1 MSNNS
6 NHLNNCHQL
15 DQSNSI
21 YNLLI
26 RPTGLE
32 SDNLNAHDT
41 IGVHYF
47 TSKVIQL
54 KSLISNN
61 WDGKP
66 RLEGIRLIARGRI
79 LNDDKLIGPALSK
92 QPGDETSSCRSFL
105 NSIQTNTLK

>member
-6 NHLNNCHQL
+6 NHLNNGHQL
-15 DQSNSI
+15 NQSNSFYI
-21 YNLLI
+21 LLI
-26 RPTGLE
+26 RPTRLE

-41 IGVHYF
+41 IRVHYF

-66 RLEGIRLIARGRI
+66 RLEGIRLISRGRI
-79 LNDDKLIGPALSK
+79 LNNDKLIGPALLK

>member
-92 QPGDETSSCRSFL
+92 Q
-105 NSIQTNTLK
+105 TLLLL

>member
-6 NHLNNCHQL
+6 NHLKNGHQL
-15 DQSNSI
+15 DKSNSI
-21 YNLLI
+21 YILLI
-26 RPTGLE
+26 RTTRLE

-41 IGVHYF
+41 IRVHYF

-61 WDGKP
+61 LDGKP

-79 LNDDKLIGPALSK
+79 LNNDELIGPALLK
-92 QPGDETSSCRSFL
+92 QAL
-105 NSIQTNTLK
+105 LLL